1 MNSGSATASTK
12 PALARPRNQR
22 APHDSSTVAVLLQ
35 GRCHLLVVQINSLQW
50 TKHDFEVCNVMI
62 AIPADEVD
70 AIDLDTIDFVIAPK
84 RRPIQ

>member
-1 MNSGSATASTK
+1 V
-12 PALARPRNQR
+12 
-22 APHDSSTVAVLLQ
+22 D
-35 GRCHLLVVQINSLQW
+35 QINSLQW